1 MEQTPKERIIFDE
14 GLYYGDEGDDLAIQ
28 SLMAS
33 EDLTEDEVRAAY
45 TDAQIFERAMEMM
58 DLDRTEEIA
67 ALSAFFDGDKS
78 DLWMATS

>member
-33 EDLTEDEVRAAY
+33 EDLTEDEVRAVSS
-45 TDAQIFERAMEMM
+45 TPRSS
-58 DLDRTEEIA
+58 
-67 ALSAFFDGDKS
+67 SAR
-78 DLWMATS
+78 WR